1 MAARLRSIECLQ
13 EGLLSVVLVFVASLT
28 VPPAAAQAP
37 SDTTGAADRY
47 TFTADGP
54 LPGALDRLMA
64 ETGADLVYATDLV
77 AGKTARCHVENATA
91 AEVLGCLLLGTGVSA
106 EPRGPDRF
114 VLVPRPADASH
125 TLSGFVVDAASGEA
139 LVGANLYVPAL
150 RRGTTT
156 NQEGFYSL
164 SLPAES
170 VRLVVSYL
178 GYERKVIPLKLQ
190 SDRRRTIELS
200 PSAVQAGSL
209 EVTAEQAPLQQ
220 TTRTSTVEITAK
232 RARQTPTL
240 LGQTDVLKTLQLLPG
255 VQSGNEG
262 TSGLYVRGGTPD
274 QNQILLD
281 GAPLYNVSHL
291 FGFLSVF
298 NPDIIQ
304 NVRLTK
310 GGFPARYGGHLSS
323 VVEVSTEDGNRKG
336 YDVEGSLGLVAS
348 RLTVQGPIGGD
359 DTSFLLA
366 GRRTYA
372 DWLARAFSEDDLDG
386 GYYFYDVNAKL
397 NHRFSSSDRLAF
409 SLYTGDDRYY
419 NREDDGSSLTEMA
432 WGNLTSTLQWN
443 HVFDSQLFGSAT
455 LRYSRYQFE
464 VDAESDVEDGRYRL
478 RYRSGIRDVGLKA
491 NLDYDPSPRHSIRTG
506 IDLTHHRFRP
516 GATQYRDERGSE
528 VALDTTIAPSDP
540 VRALDASVYVEDDV
554 TWSDRLKTNLGLR
567 ATGFFVEGTSYLS
580 LQPRLSTRYLLPGD
594 WALKGSYAWM
604 YQPIHLLTNSSV
616 GLPTDLWVSSTA
628 EVPPEQA
635 HQATLGLA
643 RSFRER
649 EYEVRLE
656 GYGKLMR
663 GLIEYEQGAAFSL
676 ATDTNWEEQ
685 VQTGRG
691 WSYGAE
697 VLLRRT
703 RGKTTGW
710 LSYTLSWT
718 RRQFD
723 ALNGGEPFPFRYD
736 RRHDFTATATHQL
749 TGVTSVSATW
759 TYRSGTAVTLPK
771 ARYRVPEPGP
781 RGSFSGIAF
790 NGPRTVKAY
799 GERNGY
805 RMRPYHRLDLG
816 VSFEWGDRSGLHA
829 LKVGTYNTYNRKNP
843 YFLQTEQ
850 ASNGA
855 LQAKATSLLP
865 TVPYLNY
872 RFRF

>member
-1 MAARLRSIECLQ
+1 ML
-13 EGLLSVVLVFVASLT
+13 GVVFVLAIALIS
-28 VPPAAAQAP
+28 PPAAAQTP
-37 SDTTGAADRY
+37 PDTSGAAGRY
-47 TFTADGP
+47 TFTADAP
-54 LPGALDRLMA
+54 LPDALDRLMA
-64 ETGADLVYATDLV
+64 KTGVELVYATDLV
-77 AGKTARCHVENATA
+77 AGKTAHCHVENATA

-114 VLVPRPADASH
+114 VLVTRPADASH
-125 TLSGFVVDAASGEA
+125 ILSGFVVDAASGEA

-150 RRGTTT
+150 RRGTST

-164 SLPAES
+164 TLPADS
-170 VRLVVSYL
+170 VRLVSSYL

-232 RARQTPTL
+232 RAKQNPTL

-323 VVEVSTEDGNRKG
+323 VVEVSTEDGNRKS

-359 DTSFLLA
+359 DTSFLIA

-372 DWLARAFSEDDLDG
+372 DWLARASSEDDLDG

-409 SLYTGDDRYY
+409 SLYTGDDKYY

-464 VDAESDVEDGRYRL
+464 VDAESNVEDGRYRL

-554 TWSDRLKTNLGLR
+554 TWSDRFKTNLGLR

-580 LQPRLSTRYLLPGD
+580 LQPRLSARYLLPSG

-635 HQATLGLA
+635 HQVTLGLA
-643 RSFRER
+643 RSFRDR

-703 RGKTTGW
+703 RGQTTGW

-723 ALNGGEPFPFRYD
+723 ALNGGKPFPFRYD
-736 RRHDFTATATHQL
+736 RRHDLTATATHQL

>member
-1 MAARLRSIECLQ
+1 M
-13 EGLLSVVLVFVASLT
+13 SVVLVFVASLT

-54 LPGALDRLMA
+54 LPDALDRLMA

-114 VLVPRPADASH
+114 VLVPRPDDASH

-232 RARQTPTL
+232 RAKQTPTL

-409 SLYTGDDRYY
+409 SLYTGDDKYY

-554 TWSDRLKTNLGLR
+554 TWSDRFKTNLGLR

-656 GYGKLMR
+656 GYGKLMQ

-703 RGKTTGW
+703 RGQTTGW

-749 TGVTSVSATW
+749 TEVTSVSATW

>member
-1 MAARLRSIECLQ
+1 M
-13 EGLLSVVLVFVASLT
+13 SVVLVFVASLT

-77 AGKTARCHVENATA
+77 AGKTARCHVENATT

-114 VLVPRPADASH
+114 VLVPRPDDASH

-232 RARQTPTL
+232 RAKQTPTL

-540 VRALDASVYVEDDV
+540 VRALDASVYMEDDV
-554 TWSDRLKTNLGLR
+554 TWSDRFKTNLGLR

-656 GYGKLMR
+656 GYGKLMQ

-703 RGKTTGW
+703 RGQTTGW

-723 ALNGGEPFPFRYD
+723 ALNGGKPFPFRYD

-771 ARYRVPEPGP
+771 ARYQVPEPGP

>member
-1 MAARLRSIECLQ
+1 M
-13 EGLLSVVLVFVASLT
+13 SVVLVFVASLT

-54 LPGALDRLMA
+54 LSDALDRLMA

-91 AEVLGCLLLGTGVSA
+91 AEALHCILLGTEVSA
-106 EPRGPDRF
+106 EPRGQDRF
-114 VLVPRPADASH
+114 VLVPRPDDASH

-554 TWSDRLKTNLGLR
+554 TWSDRFKTNLGLR

-580 LQPRLSTRYLLPGD
+580 LQPRLSTRYLLPGN

-703 RGKTTGW
+703 RGQTTGW

-723 ALNGGEPFPFRYD
+723 ALNSGKPFPFRYD

-771 ARYRVPEPGP
+771 ARYQVPEPGP

-816 VSFEWGDRSGLHA
+816 VSFEWGGRSGLHA